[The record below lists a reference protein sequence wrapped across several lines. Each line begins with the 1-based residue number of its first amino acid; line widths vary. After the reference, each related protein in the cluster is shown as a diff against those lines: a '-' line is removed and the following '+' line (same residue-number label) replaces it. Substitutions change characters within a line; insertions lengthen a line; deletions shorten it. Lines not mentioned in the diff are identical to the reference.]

1 MAYRLLNLPIRPPEN
16 RLMDHLSNLYL
27 DAGIVTPASFRPTNL
42 RILPIKNPQD
52 YYSGVNPTGT
62 VPYGKLPGEF

>member
-1 MAYRLLNLPIRPPEN
+1 
-16 RLMDHLSNLYL
+16 MDHLSNLYL